1 MAQTLLR
8 IALSRP
14 IPAPLLDR
22 LRKFGEIAVPEMP
35 LEGNALSDW
44 MADADF
50 ALVTALDNIGTDV
63 LARSTRLK
71 AIASVGAGMNHI
83 DVSDCTARGIR
94 VSNTPGAMN
103 DATADLA
110 FGLMIAAA
118 RRLVEADGFV
128 RAGKWIPDAL
138 PMFGLD
144 IHHRRLGIIGM
155 GGIGRVLVKRA
166 HGFDM
171 DVVYHNRSRLP
182 SADEEAHG
190 VRYLPLVEL
199 LKCADFV
206 ILQVPYGPETHHLIG
221 AEQLALMK
229 KTAILVNTAR
239 GGVVDDAAL
248 AAALAAGT
256 IAAAGLD
263 VVENEPQV
271 NPALLEL
278 PNVVLAPH
286 IGSATLATR
295 QVMFLQAVDNL
306 VDALE
311 GRIPRDCVNC

>member
-1 MAQTLLR
+1 MRQTQVR
-8 IALSRP
+8 IAFSRP

-22 LRKFGEIAVPEMP
+22 LRKHGELAVPAAP
-35 LEGNALSDW
+35 LEGDALSDW

-63 LARSTRLK
+63 LARITRLK
-71 AIASVGAGMNHI
+71 AIASVGAGINHI
-83 DVSDCTARGIR
+83 DISTCTTRGIR

-110 FGLMIAAA
+110 FGLIIAAA
-118 RRLVEADGFV
+118 RRLVEADNFV
-128 RAGKWIPDAL
+128 RAGKWTPDAQ
-138 PMFGLD
+138 PVFGLD
-144 IHHRRLGIIGM
+144 IHHRRIGIIGM

-171 DVVYHNRSRLP
+171 DVVYHNRNRLP
-182 SADEEAHG
+182 LAEEHALR
-190 VRYLPLVEL
+190 VCYLSFDEL
-199 LKCADFV
+199 LRSADFV
-206 ILQVPYGPETHHLIG
+206 VLQVPYAPETHHLIG

-229 KTAILVNTAR
+229 KTAVLVNTAR

-248 AAALAAGT
+248 AAALTAGA

-286 IGSATLATR
+286 VGSATLATR
-295 QVMFLQAVDNL
+295 QAMFLQAVDNL